1 MYKLNE
7 NIRIK
12 TCDDRTFLIDIST
25 NSVKM
30 ISTEAKNLLEVYLA
44 NEKSHK
50 DIFKSEDGFADFVG
64 NLLNSGILE
73 EERDET

>member
-1 MYKLNE
+1 MYKLNK

-12 TCDDRTFLIDIST
+12 TCYDRTFLIDIST

-30 ISTEAKNLLEVYLA
+30 ISTEAKNLMEVYLA
-44 NEKSHK
+44 PQKVHK
-50 DIFKSEDGFADFVG
+50 DIRKSVDGFADFIG

-73 EERDET
+73 EKRDEA